1 MRSSNPILN
10 EKTFDSF
17 SYIGSDTMTIQGTTN
32 KALIM
37 FGLLLAGA
45 AFTWMNMNTNLAM
58 PLMLGGAIGG
68 FIVAMITIYKQEW
81 APKTAPIYAIL
92 EGLFIGG
99 ISSYFDARFPGIVI
113 QAVSLTFGVFF
124 CLLFCYKSGLIKA
137 TENFKLGVVAATGAI
152 ALVYMASMILRMFG
166 TSIPFIHESG
176 MIGIGF
182 SLVVVVVA
190 SMNLIL
196 DFDFIEDASTKGA
209 PKYMEWYGAFGLLLT
224 LVWLYLEMLRLLS
237 KLSSNRD

>member
-196 DFDFIEDASTKGA
+196 DFDFIEDASAKGA
-209 PKYMEWYGAFGLLLT
+209 PKYMEWYGAFGLMVT

>member
-81 APKTAPIYAIL
+81 APKTVPIYAIL

-196 DFDFIEDASTKGA
+196 DFDFIEDASAKGA
-209 PKYMEWYGAFGLLLT
+209 PKYMEWYGAFGLMVT

>member
-196 DFDFIEDASTKGA
+196 DFDFIEDASAKGA
-209 PKYMEWYGAFGLLLT
+209 PKYMEWYGAFGLMVT
-224 LVWLYLEMLRLLS
+224 LVWLYLEMLR
-237 KLSSNRD
+237 

>member
-152 ALVYMASMILRMFG
+152 GLVYLASMILRMFG

-196 DFDFIEDASTKGA
+196 DFDFIEDASAKGA
-209 PKYMEWYGAFGLLLT
+209 PKYMEWYGAFGLMVT